1 MSGDSATEAARAPR
15 AGRAAGEPRHPPA
28 RPRRRR
34 IPGVLVALATACGLT
49 AALWTAGTYKLTTNS
64 AGFRGV
70 GDDHVYLFMTA
81 HPLGAFHIAPWCWRI
96 LVPLLVR
103 WLPVSPQA
111 GYTAIALTTVT
122 LTGVTLYLILRKWGF
137 AEGFALLGL
146 LLYFSFG
153 YVTKFNLKDFW
164 LTDAPAFLFASA
176 AILALQWRRRYVF
189 AACLLLGVLAKESV
203 IFAAPLYYTF
213 EARRRWDPAVLAR
226 AFLLAAPAIAALVA
240 LRIAVPAWN
249 SVPSYVASLPANV
262 RSDIGNLPSYNMLL
276 VARQTAGIRAH
287 DWPRMTVAYLVCCFG
302 LLGMVLPALAGR
314 RLRPVLA
321 RFWPLL
327 LLTLAQLLFALNTQ
341 RLTAFAFVP
350 VIIACLCGA
359 QAAMARSGV
368 HGAWFVLAAVT
379 AITLEFADRDESS
392 PLPIHQGLV
401 LGGLCAAAAAVT
413 AVTARNRRRA
423 TAGDPTLAAKTLVRR
438 T

>member
-1 MSGDSATEAARAPR
+1 
-15 AGRAAGEPRHPPA
+15 
-28 RPRRRR
+28 
-34 IPGVLVALATACGLT
+34 VAVVTACALT
-49 AALWTAGTYKLTTNS
+49 AALWTAGTYRLTTDS

-70 GDDHVYLFMTA
+70 GDDHVYLYMTA
-81 HPLGAFHIAPWCWRI
+81 HPVGSFHIAPWCWRI

-122 LTGVTLYLILRKWGF
+122 LTGVILYLILRNWGF

-153 YVTKFNLKDFW
+153 YVAKFNLKDFW
-164 LTDAPAFLFASA
+164 LTDSTAFFLASA
-176 AILALQWRRRYVF
+176 AILALQRRRTSVF

-203 IFAAPLYYTF
+203 IFVAPLYYTF
-213 EARRRWDPAVLAR
+213 EARRRWDPGVLAR
-226 AFLLAAPAIAALVA
+226 AFLLAAPAVAALVA

-249 SVPSYVASLPANV
+249 SVPAYVAGLPASV

-276 VARQTAGIRAH
+276 VARQTAGIRAR
-287 DWPRMTVAYLVCCFG
+287 DWPRMTLAYVVCCFG

-314 RLRPVLA
+314 RLRPVVA

-359 QAAMARSGV
+359 QAAMERFGV
-368 HGAWFVLAAVT
+368 PGAWFALAVVT
-379 AITLEFADRDESS
+379 AIILEFADRNESS
-392 PLPIHQGLV
+392 PLPLHQGLV
-401 LGGLCAAAAAVT
+401 LGGLCVVAAATTV
-413 AVTARNRRRA
+413 VTARRRHRA
-423 TAGDPTLAAKTLVRR
+423 TGPPAEPANG
-438 T
+438 

>member
-1 MSGDSATEAARAPR
+1 V
-15 AGRAAGEPRHPPA
+15 AGA
-28 RPRRRR
+28 
-34 IPGVLVALATACGLT
+34 LT
-49 AALWTAGTYKLTTNS
+49 AALWTAGTYKLTTGS
-64 AGFRGV
+64 AGFRGT
-70 GDDHVYLFMTA
+70 GDDHVYLYMTA

-122 LTGVTLYLILRKWGF
+122 LTGVILYLILRKWGF
-137 AEGFALLGL
+137 AQGLALLGI

-153 YVTKFNLKDFW
+153 YVTKFSLKDFW
-164 LTDAPAFLFASA
+164 LTDSTAFFFASA
-176 AILALQWRRRYVF
+176 AILALQWRRTYVF

-203 IFAAPLYYTF
+203 IFVAPLYYTF

-226 AFLLAAPAIAALVA
+226 AVLLAAPAVAALVA

-249 SVPSYVASLPANV
+249 GAPAYVASLPASV

-276 VARQTAGIRAH
+276 VARQTLEARAR
-287 DWPRMTVAYLVCCFG
+287 DCPRMTVAYVVCCFG

-359 QAAMARSGV
+359 RAAMTRLGV
-368 HGAWFVLAAVT
+368 PGAWFALAAVT
-379 AITLEFADRDESS
+379 AIVLEFADRDESS
-392 PLPIHQGLV
+392 PLPLHQALV
-401 LGGLCAAAAAVT
+401 LGALCAVAPAAT
-413 AVTARNRRRA
+413 AVTAHRRRQA
-423 TAGDPTLAAKTLVRR
+423 ISRPAASRSPAASSGR
-438 T
+438 